1 MKNLP
6 IASLLACVIA
16 LSACSTQTAAVP
28 QATEHHETV
37 LIVSLEDGSVI
48 KQTINSSA
56 DFCFKSSSGSST
68 TCLAQG
74 DAIVSHD
81 TNAIIGFE
89 MIEYQIDLIA
99 KTD

>member
-1 MKNLP
+1 MKYLSV
-6 IASLLACVIA
+6 ASLLACVIA

-28 QATEHHETV
+28 QTTQDHETV

-74 DAIVSHD
+74 EAIVSHD
-81 TNAIIGFE
+81 TKAIIGFE